1 MTQLTRYLRTTTTR
15 VKELGDIEGLLLT
28 GLTPDGIDLLQGY
41 VDSTGDVQSA
51 AIFSSFVSPSRFE
64 DIRVKKWVEA
74 YHELLDN
81 WKLFHYRCQFS
92 ITRGQIFQELINDGR
107 TAPFE
112 WAERQLLIRCN
123 YCNKVVNS
131 LRPLEAGRPTAMSAS
146 GDERVRVSILKLS
159 RPRKVARR

>member
-1 MTQLTRYLRTTTTR
+1 M
-15 VKELGDIEGLLLT
+15 KELGDIEGLLLT
-28 GLTPDGIDLLQGY
+28 GLTPGGIDLLQGY

-51 AIFSSFVSPSRFE
+51 AIFSSFVSPSRFK
-64 DIRVKKWVEA
+64 DIRVEKWVEA

-92 ITRGQIFQELINDGR
+92 ISRGQIFQELINDGR

-131 LRPLEAGRPTAMSAS
+131 QRPLEASPAMSAS
-146 GDERVRVSILKLS
+146 GDERVRVRFFIMSVRVDGS
-159 RPRKVARR
+159 CGAN